1 MSAARKAVDST
12 LRKVLIYTA
21 EIIMSIILLVV
32 ICIPLAFGIPIWFQ
46 TVVFGV
52 PSSEFLINPLS
63 WFGASGAFWITLLLS
78 LVSVFIGYILV
89 YRLIPSADTD
99 KEEEEPEEEEEEEPE
114 EEAIEAEEES
124 DDYIEAEEFEAE
136 DEVIAGLP
144 EEESD

>member
-21 EIIMSIILLVV
+21 EIIMSIILLIV
-32 ICIPLAFGIPIWFQ
+32 ICIPLAFGIPLWFQ

-52 PSSEFLINPLS
+52 PSSELLINPLS
-63 WFGASGAFWITLLLS
+63 WFGASGAFWITILLS

-89 YRLIPSADTD
+89 YRLVPSADVEE
-99 KEEEEPEEEEEEEPE
+99 EEEEPEEEEEEAPE
-114 EEAIEAEEES
+114 EEDLEDEEES
-124 DDYIEAEEFEAE
+124 DDFVEDEELEVE
-136 DEVIAGLP
+136 DEVIADLP